1 MRKLQLEDIKQYI
14 AIREPVLLLDEVEF
28 DGLDAVKGCKQ
39 LGSEGFFKGHLENYP
54 LMPGCQIVEAL
65 TQLFSVGLN
74 LEYEETETP
83 RLVGIENV
91 RFYREVHPGDRLVM
105 YVECQSVKRGIAIGA
120 GEAYVGNDC
129 VCKATF
135 KHMIPN
141 KAVVY
146 TKNKM

>member
-1 MRKLQLEDIKQYI
+1 MKKLQLEDIKQYI
-14 AIREPVLLLDEVEF
+14 AIREPVLLLNEVEF
-28 DGLDAVKGCKQ
+28 DGLDAIKGYKQ
-39 LGSEGFFKGHLENYP
+39 LESEDFFRGHLKDYP

-74 LEYEETETP
+74 LAYEEAETP
-83 RLVGIENV
+83 RLVGIDNV
-91 RFYREVHPGDRLVM
+91 RFYKEVHPGDKLVM

-129 VCKATF
+129 VCKATL

-141 KAVVY
+141 KTAVY
-146 TKNKM
+146 AKNKM